1 MKKVLV
7 VIVNYGN
14 SQVHFLDKVVESFK
28 SFKNYDLDIVIHS
41 NIPLEY
47 EGVEVIVK
55 DHMNDWN
62 TFPWETRKTIY
73 DRKDD
78 YDLYLYTENDH
89 LYKESHLDS
98 FLEVTDILPENRI
111 AGFMQYEEF
120 PEDKMG
126 YLYPAY
132 HASYEWDIKSVEKY
146 DNTIFAHFNCEH
158 HAGYLLTKKHLDKVI
173 SKMGK
178 DFLVDKNRGIRQ
190 PGKPGYDSN
199 KVRCCT
205 DVYTH
210 AGMKKVIPISRFDDF
225 LIHHL
230 PNKYKGIFGN
240 YSFDKNRM
248 RPNLEVLL
256 KKSDF
261 IDNIK

>member
-7 VIVNYGN
+7 VIINFGY
-14 SQVHFLDKVVESFK
+14 SQVHFLDKVIESFK

-41 NIPLEY
+41 NIPLNY
-47 EGVEVIVK
+47 DGVEVIIK
-55 DHMNDWN
+55 EHMNDWN

-73 DRKDD
+73 DRRND
-78 YDLYLYTENDH
+78 YDLFLYTENDH
-89 LYKESHLDS
+89 LYKESHLDA
-98 FLEVTDILPENRI
+98 FLEVTESLPEDRI
-111 AGFMQYEEF
+111 AGFIQYEEF

-132 HASYEWDIKSVEKY
+132 HASYEWDINSVEKHGDY
-146 DNTIFAHFNCEH
+146 VTAHFNCEH

-173 SKMGK
+173 SHMGT

-210 AGMKKVIPISRFDDF
+210 AGMQKVIPISHFDDF
-225 LIHHL
+225 LLHHL
-230 PNKYKGIFGN
+230 PNKYKGVFGN
-240 YSFDKNRM
+240 FSFDKNRM
-248 RPNLEVLL
+248 RPNLEVMMNKAKTL
-256 KKSDF
+256 K
-261 IDNIK
+261 